1 LRILTPLGREQAALT
16 GQRIGQY
23 IRGIN
28 KEFGPC
34 NVRVVRVSAL
44 ERAKETA
51 AIVVE
56 NLGLDENDGGMEIEL
71 AEPDAMLNE
80 GRYVMVCYVLL

>member
-1 LRILTPLGREQAALT
+1 M
-16 GQRIGQY
+16 
-23 IRGIN
+23 
-28 KEFGPC
+28 
-34 NVRVVRVSAL
+34 RVVRVSAL

-56 NLGLDENDGGMEIEL
+56 NLGLDENHGGMEIEL

-80 GRYVMVCYVLL
+80 GRCVMVCYVLL